1 MSLNGKNVV
10 VIDAD
15 AALHKVSAHVLAVA
29 QSPTRS
35 PAWRLITWQGR
46 SVFNNVAPRE
56 PSTGRFT
63 LADPSERSRVQTHS
77 RCSTP
82 STPRYSHSIVAGG
95 LLDTS

>member
-35 PAWRLITWQGR
+35 PAWRLNYLARAVGLQQR
-46 SVFNNVAPRE
+46 R
-56 PSTGRFT
+56 PS
-63 LADPSERSRVQTHS
+63 
-77 RCSTP
+77 
-82 STPRYSHSIVAGG
+82 
-95 LLDTS
+95 